1 MSPSPAPPRLE
12 TDALLPIAVVAD
24 LLNVHVSTV
33 YRLVDSGRL
42 QAHALGEGKVRRRGL
57 RVWRSSVDAL
67 LTSTAVAVRA
77 A

>member
-12 TDALLPIAVVAD
+12 TDTLLSIAVVASM
-24 LLNVHVSTV
+24 LNVHVSTV

-57 RVWRSSVDAL
+57 RVWRSSVDQL
-67 LTSTAVAVRA
+67 LQSTAVSVSA

>member
-12 TDALLPIAVVAD
+12 TDALLSIATVAS

-57 RVWRSSVDAL
+57 RVWRSSVDQL
-67 LTSTAVAVRA
+67 LQSTAVAISA